1 MGLLE
6 KETMRKITI
15 QNRIAVVKELGNQ
28 ILMDMPLSILKN
40 FHQHIRNVEE
50 NFVRIHNLQLNRRVQ
65 RFVIS
70 LMDDD
75 QSEES
80 EDEVEISDNENSEIE
95 ELIENEEN
103 IDPSEIPTPSPNLQ
117 SPSPKKL
124 CPFPFY

>member
-1 MGLLE
+1 
-6 KETMRKITI
+6 
-15 QNRIAVVKELGNQ
+15 
-28 ILMDMPLSILKN
+28 MDMPLSILKN